1 MVITPHVAVGAALG
15 RGRRS
20 LLVAA
25 GIGFASHYLLDAI
38 PHRDYK
44 MDGVAG
50 AARLSLDATL
60 AGAALAF
67 VRADRAMV
75 SGALAA
81 LVPDV
86 LAVLSRHGLPTP
98 AHDRLHEATHA
109 EAIPGPVWG
118 WVPQI
123 ALAVGV
129 VVALRQRSNALA
141 G

>member
-20 LLVAA
+20 TLAAA

-38 PHRDYK
+38 PHRDYTLE
-44 MDGVAG
+44 GVPG
-50 AARLSLDATL
+50 ALRLVVDSTL
-60 AGAALAF
+60 AGAVLVL
-67 VRADRAMV
+67 VRADRMMV

-86 LAVLSRHGLPTP
+86 LAVSSRHGLPTP

-118 WVPQI
+118 WAPQI
-123 ALAVGV
+123 AVAVGL
-129 VVALRQRSNALA
+129 VVALRQRSTAIA
-141 G
+141 A